1 MSNSALLPYCRS
13 VPGFGKK
20 TVLAVATLFV
30 LSGCASVNFD
40 QSIAKTNEQAASFTQ
55 GQLALARTNDQRTEM
70 DRVAHE
76 ILSKP
81 VGQSDAVRLALVT
94 SPALQAML
102 AQNWADVAGV
112 AQTGRIANPVLR
124 FERLRFADELELG
137 RLLSFGLL
145 DLLTLPQRYKMAE
158 RQIAQQQLRLTS
170 NVIDQ
175 VTQVRQAWV
184 RAVAAQQSLVY
195 AKQVNDAAQASS
207 ELARRLQAAGNFTKL
222 QRARQQAFYADAA
235 TQWAAAKHAST
246 STREELTR
254 LLGLTE
260 SQSEV
265 LVLPDRLPELPSSPR
280 SPDDVSKLASKG
292 RLDIQLAQAELDAQ
306 AKAQGLNLLTSFTDI
321 ELGVRRD
328 TVFANVASPA
338 AGTSTSKRGYEVS
351 VRLPIFDWG
360 GNQRDAMNAQ
370 TLATANRLEATVRTA
385 GSNLRENYSAYRTTY
400 DVSKHYRDE
409 VVPLRK
415 TISEENVLR
424 YNGMLIGVFELLADT
439 RDQVNS
445 VMAAIS
451 AEQQF
456 WLADAALQASIMGKP
471 TMATVGAMASGGG
484 GDAGH

>member
-1 MSNSALLPYCRS
+1 MSKSAPLSCHRS
-13 VPGFGKK
+13 KHGFGKK
-20 TVLAVATLFV
+20 TVLAVAALFV
-30 LSGCASVNFD
+30 FSGCASVNFD
-40 QSIAKTNEQAASFTQ
+40 QSITKTNELAASFTQ
-55 GQLALARTNDQRTEM
+55 GQLALTRTKDQRAEM
-70 DRVAHE
+70 DRIAHQ
-76 ILSKP
+76 ILNKP
-81 VGQSDAVRLALVT
+81 IGQSDAVRLGLVN

-102 AQNWADVAGV
+102 AQNWADSAGV
-112 AQTGRIANPVLR
+112 AKTGRIANPVFT

-158 RQIAQQQLRLTS
+158 RHIAQQQLRLTS

-184 RAVAAQQSLVY
+184 KAVAAQQSLVY

-207 ELARRLQAAGNFTKL
+207 ELARRLQAAGNFSKL
-222 QRARQQAFYADAA
+222 QRARQQAFYADAT
-235 TQWAAAKHAST
+235 TQLAAAQHAST

-260 SQSEV
+260 SQAEV
-265 LVLPDRLPELPSSPR
+265 LVLPDRLPELPSNPR
-280 SPDDVSKLASKG
+280 SPDEVSKLASNG

-306 AKAQGLNLLTSFTDI
+306 AKAQGLSLLTSFTDI

-328 TVFANVASPA
+328 SVFDNA
-338 AGTSTSKRGYEVS
+338 AGASTSGQGYEVS
-351 VRLPIFDWG
+351 LRLPIFDWG

-385 GSNLRENYSAYRTTY
+385 GSNLRENYSAYRTAF

-415 TISEENVLR
+415 TISEENMLR

-439 RDQVNS
+439 RDQINS
-445 VMAAIS
+445 VMAAIL

-456 WLADAALQASIMGKP
+456 WLADAALQASIVGKP
-471 TMATVGAMASGGG
+471 SMATVSAMASGRG